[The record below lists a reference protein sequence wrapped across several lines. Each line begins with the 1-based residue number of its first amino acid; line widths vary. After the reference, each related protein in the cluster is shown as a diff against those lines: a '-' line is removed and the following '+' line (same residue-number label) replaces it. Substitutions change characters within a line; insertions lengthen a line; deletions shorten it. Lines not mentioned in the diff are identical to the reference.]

1 MREIAVH
8 EFKKKCCGIAPHA
21 CMAEALAAGMRM

>member
-1 MREIAVH
+1 MREIEVR
-8 EFKKKCCGIAPHA
+8 EVKKFRGIAPHA